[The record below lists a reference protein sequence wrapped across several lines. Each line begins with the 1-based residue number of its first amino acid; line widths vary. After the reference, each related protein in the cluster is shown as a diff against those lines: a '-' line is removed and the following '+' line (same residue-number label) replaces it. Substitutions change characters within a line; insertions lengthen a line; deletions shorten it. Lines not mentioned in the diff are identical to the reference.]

1 MEDRNS
7 EYFNGKRKFRISV
20 VAGVGYLLLLFIT
33 GLCLKESSYGICYE
47 EKFLPP
53 SIHHLFGTDNMGR
66 DMFFRCL
73 KGMST
78 SMVIGILAAAVSSV
92 VALVLGIVSGVWEGI
107 VDKVI
112 NWAIDLCMGLPH
124 IVLLLLI
131 SFMMGKGVKGVTIA
145 VALTH
150 WPALTRLVRSE
161 VLQLRSSLYVQVAYR
176 MGKSKLQVAVSHMLP
191 HVLPT
196 YLIGLLLLFP
206 HAIMHEAA
214 ITFLGFGL
222 PSEMP
227 AIGVILSESMDYIA
241 AGKWWMAL
249 FPGLLLLSVVLLFD
263 LVGEQLKKR
272 YSPGSSNE

>member
-7 EYFNGKRKFRISV
+7 EYFNGKRKLRISV

-33 GLCLKESSYGICYE
+33 GLCLKEPSYGICYE
-47 EKFLPP
+47 EKFLSP

>member
-1 MEDRNS
+1 MKGRNS
-7 EYFNGKRKFRISV
+7 EYFNGKVKLRVSV
-20 VAGVGYLLLLFIT
+20 VIATAYLLLLFIM
-33 GLCLKESSYGICYE
+33 GLCIKESSYGICYE
-47 EKFLPP
+47 EKFLSPG
-53 SIHHLFGTDNMGR
+53 IHHLFGTDNMGR
-66 DMFFRCL
+66 DMFFRCV
-73 KGMST
+73 KGISN
-78 SMVIGILAAAVSSV
+78 SMIIGILAAAVSSV
-92 VALVLGIVSGVWEGI
+92 VALVLGILSGVCGGV

-124 IVLLLLI
+124 IVLLMLI
-131 SFMMGKGVKGVTIA
+131 SFMMGKGVKGVTVA

-161 VLQLRSSLYVQVAYR
+161 VLQIRSSLYVQVAYR
-176 MGKSKLQVAVSHMLP
+176 MGKSKIQVAVSHMLP

-206 HAIMHEAA
+206 HAIMHEAS

-241 AGKWWMAL
+241 AGNWWMAL

-263 LVGEQLKKR
+263 LVGEQLKRR
-272 YSPGSSNE
+272 YSSVSSNE